1 MRAMMRRW
9 LPFLAWRRPTLSVI
23 GADARAGIA
32 VGLVLIPQA
41 VAYAVLAG
49 MPPIT
54 GLYAALLPAVI
65 GVLWGSCNLLGAGP
79 TALTS
84 MLVAGSLAGMAAVA
98 SPEWVELAIWL
109 ALLAGVMQILLGSLK
124 LGSIVNFLSGPVI
137 GAFTQAAAVLILLSQ
152 LGGML
157 GVNAQQ
163 VQAMIAMGG
172 GAGAVWQT
180 LHWGAFAFGVGTL
193 AFLLVLKK
201 HSRRFPL
208 ILIAGVVC
216 TLISWLT
223 PFHVSG
229 GAIVGD
235 LPSGLPQLVLPGV
248 PSWQEI
254 RLLLPLAAVIALVS
268 FIEAVSSARVI
279 TRDRRERW
287 NENQELIGQGLAKVA
302 SGLSGAFPVSAS
314 FSRSALYLYAGAVS
328 GWAAVFTALCIVAAL
343 LWLTPALAWVP
354 VAFLAAVI
362 VVSVLNLIRPS
373 WFINL
378 WRSSRAE
385 ALIAIATFAA
395 TLIAA
400 PQLQW
405 GVLTG
410 FLLALVHYL
419 YQRSHPRL
427 VEVSIHPDGT
437 LRDRARFA
445 LPRLAPDLLAV
456 RMDASLNFVS
466 APQLERYLRDAI
478 QREPGLRR
486 VLLDALPINDIDTT
500 GLDMLNT
507 LIAELR
513 DRGVTFYFAAVKKQ
527 VEDAFR
533 QDGLLKRVPA
543 EQFFRTEAEAVA
555 HLRAPGEDA
564 DGTEAKGLDAALA

>member
-1 MRAMMRRW
+1 MRRW